1 MSAADLMTSA
11 PSREPGRHP
20 VTTCIFIYGLL
31 TLFAIVYII
40 PLLVMVNTSLK
51 PRDEVTGGNM
61 FALPKQ
67 LTFAPWI
74 KA

>member
-31 TLFAIVYII
+31 TLFAIV
-40 PLLVMVNTSLK
+40 
-51 PRDEVTGGNM
+51 
-61 FALPKQ
+61 
-67 LTFAPWI
+67 
-74 KA
+74 